1 MGTPSRYYSSTAR
14 KTTLTAGISAVATS
28 MSVAGVTGWPSLYPY
43 TLIIDRDTVNE
54 EVVTVTARSGLNV
67 TVTRGSDSTPA
78 VTHTAGATV
87 EHGVSARDFAESR
100 THESDSE
107 GVHGLALG
115 SAVLGRTDTQTFTN
129 KTMGSNLAAGG
140 FKITGLA
147 DPTSAQD
154 AVTKNYAD
162 TGMASQLAQATAAK
176 VAAEAAEV
184 NAELAE
190 TNAETAQAA
199 AAASQT
205 AAAGSATAAGTSAT
219 NAAASASTAT
229 TKASEASTSATN
241 AATSASAA
249 STSATA
255 AATSATNAATSA
267 TAAGTSASA
276 ASSSASSASSSAT
289 SATASAATATTKAS
303 EASTSATNAATS
315 ASAASGSATT
325 ASTAATNAASSASSA
340 STSATT
346 ATGAASTATTQA
358 TNAAASATAAAGS
371 ATAAAG
377 SATSAASS
385 ATSAE
390 AAFDSFDDRYLGA
403 KTSDPTVDNDGN
415 PLITGALYFNSVS
428 NAMKVY
434 NGSTWDLV
442 APDTSSFISKTIVDA
457 KGDLIAGTAA
467 DTVARVAVGTDGWVL
482 TADSTQTPG
491 MKWAAVS
498 GLPSQTGNTGKYLTT
513 DGSAASWAPVGA
525 RGGGTD
531 QVFYE
536 NDTTVTTNYT
546 ITTSKN
552 AVTAGPVTIN
562 SGVTVT
568 VPSGS
573 SWVVV

>member
-1 MGTPSRYYSSTAR
+1 MGTPTRYYSSTAR
-14 KTTLTAGISAVATS
+14 KTTLTADITAVATS
-28 MSVAGVTGWPSLYPY
+28 MNVAGVTGWPSLYPY

-54 EVVTVTARSGLNV
+54 EVVTVTARSGLTV

-100 THESDSE
+100 THEADSE
-107 GVHGLALG
+107 GVHGLGLG
-115 SAVLGRTDTQTFTN
+115 SAVLGETDTQTFSN
-129 KTMGSNLAAGG
+129 KTLGSNLAAGG
-140 FKITGLA
+140 FKVTGLA

-154 AVTKNYAD
+154 AATKNYTD
-162 TGMASQLAQATAAK
+162 TAMTSQVAQATAAK
-176 VAAEAAEV
+176 VAAQAAQAAAET
-184 NAELAE
+184 AE
-190 TNAETAQAA
+190 TNAETAQTA

-205 AAAGSATAAGTSAT
+205 AAAASASAASTSAT
-219 NAAASASTAT
+219 SAASSASTAT

-241 AATSASAA
+241 AASSASAA

-255 AATSATNAATSA
+255 AATSATNAGTSATSA
-267 TAAGTSASA
+267 SGSATSAAG
-276 ASSSASSASSSAT
+276 SASSASTSAT

-315 ASAASGSATT
+315 ATAAAGSATT

-346 ATGAASTATTQA
+346 ATGAATTATTQA
-358 TNAAASATAAAGS
+358 TNAATSATAAAGS

-390 AAFDSFDDRYLGA
+390 SAWDQFDDRYLGS

-415 PLITGALYFNSVS
+415 PLVTGALYFNSVS

-442 APDTSSFISKTIVDA
+442 APDTSSFISKTLVDA
-457 KGDLIAGTAA
+457 KGDLIVGSAA
-467 DTVARVAVGTDGWVL
+467 DTVVRLGVGTDTFVL
-482 TADSTQTPG
+482 TADSAEASG
-491 MKWAAVS
+491 LKWAAS
-498 GLPSQTGNTGKYLTT
+498 S
-513 DGSAASWAPVGA
+513 
-525 RGGGTD
+525 GGG
-531 QVFYE
+531 
-536 NDTTVTTNYT
+536 
-546 ITTSKN
+546 
-552 AVTAGPVTIN
+552 AGYQDIFLLM
-562 SGVTVT
+562 GA
-568 VPSGS
+568 
-573 SWVVV
+573 

>member
-1 MGTPSRYYSSTAR
+1 M
-14 KTTLTAGISAVATS
+14 
-28 MSVAGVTGWPSLYPY
+28 
-43 TLIIDRDTVNE
+43 
-54 EVVTVTARSGLNV
+54 
-67 TVTRGSDSTPA
+67 
-78 VTHTAGATV
+78 
-87 EHGVSARDFAESR
+87 
-100 THESDSE
+100 
-107 GVHGLALG
+107 
-115 SAVLGRTDTQTFTN
+115 
-129 KTMGSNLAAGG
+129 
-140 FKITGLA
+140 
-147 DPTSAQD
+147 
-154 AVTKNYAD
+154 
-162 TGMASQLAQATAAK
+162 
-176 VAAEAAEV
+176 
-184 NAELAE
+184 
-190 TNAETAQAA
+190 
-199 AAASQT
+199 
-205 AAAGSATAAGTSAT
+205 
-219 NAAASASTAT
+219 
-229 TKASEASTSATN
+229 
-241 AATSASAA
+241 
-249 STSATA
+249 
-255 AATSATNAATSA
+255 
-267 TAAGTSASA
+267 
-276 ASSSASSASSSAT
+276 
-289 SATASAATATTKAS
+289 
-303 EASTSATNAATS
+303 
-315 ASAASGSATT
+315 
-325 ASTAATNAASSASSA
+325 
-340 STSATT
+340 
-346 ATGAASTATTQA
+346 
-358 TNAAASATAAAGS
+358 
-371 ATAAAG
+371 
-377 SATSAASS
+377 
-385 ATSAE
+385 
-390 AAFDSFDDRYLGA
+390 
-403 KTSDPTVDNDGN
+403 DNDGN